1 MYDCECFVGN
11 LYIGRHLDRET
22 FVQYVLNVSAMD
34 GGQSPNSAY
43 VTVIVD
49 VLDVNDNPPVFS
61 HETYKLYMEE
71 NMSSGSAF
79 SDQSGVPHSRGSS
92 HIEAIDADSGS
103 NAAIRYELHQ
113 HGRFFKKYILENISP
128 FCWAIDTPALEF
140 W

>member
-1 MYDCECFVGN
+1 MYNCECFVGN
-11 LYIGRHLDRET
+11 LYIGCHLDRET
-22 FVQYVLNVSAMD
+22 IAQYVLNVSAMD

-43 VTVIVD
+43 VTVKVE

-61 HETYKLYMEE
+61 HETYKLYIEE

-79 SDQSGVPHSRGSS
+79 SDQSGIPHSQGSS

-113 HGRFFKKYILENISP
+113 PGRFLKIFLDDINP
-128 FCWAIDTPALEF
+128 FC
-140 W
+140 